1 MLIAYRHT
9 PPLEIQEHPSG
20 YIHPRRE
27 EQDPDLRRSWIL
39 SCLWTVPYFG
49 ERAAHH
55 FVLHQIIE
63 DYSAIVHNI
72 VQDAVYLS
80 VRTPRIR
87 SRPGC

>member
-1 MLIAYRHT
+1 MLIACRHT

-20 YIHPRRE
+20 YIVPRRE

-39 SCLWTVPYFG
+39 SCLCVVPYLG

-55 FVLHQIIE
+55 LVLHQIIE
-63 DYSAIVHNI
+63 DSPATVHNI

-80 VRTPRIR
+80 VRTPHIR
-87 SRPGC
+87 SRPGR